1 MRKICL
7 VSLLVLGTTC
17 VALTTMAATT
27 MTAAET
33 GQRTSTN
40 ADAPGDFSALAER
53 HASATITDRRWL
65 HSNPELSGR
74 EHQTQAYVQQ
84 QLEAIPGIRLV
95 PGEWGTGIVAE
106 LVGGRP
112 GALVAWRADSDALPV
127 TEVTGLPFASARRDT
142 LGGGRE
148 VGVMHACGHDIHLSV
163 ALGAVRILSGLRAS
177 MPGKLLLI
185 IQPAEETG
193 DGAAAMLAAG
203 VFDGDRRPRCALALH
218 DHPTLLYG
226 QVGSCAGWASANV
239 DGFRLV
245 VNGQGGHGA
254 YPHNA
259 VDPINL
265 AARMV
270 LAFDD
275 LISREIDV
283 HTPAVI
289 TVGSIEGGAK
299 GNVIPDAVKL
309 QATVRTHDEATRRL
323 VRDKVVRTVSGLAA
337 AAGAPEPELEYFF
350 GTPAGYN
357 QPALVEQVRGVI
369 AQVVGPQ
376 NDITY
381 PPGMGGEDFSRY
393 GHAVP
398 GFQFRLG
405 VGRPDQAMTLHS
417 PDFDPDERAVV
428 LGMRLVAEILWDQ
441 LGRPADGSD
450 LAWEGAPH

>member
-7 VSLLVLGTTC
+7 VSLLVLGTTF
-17 VALTTMAATT
+17 VVLTTMAATT
-27 MTAAET
+27 VGAMTMAAAET
-33 GQRTSTN
+33 GQPASTN
-40 ADAPGDFSALAER
+40 ADAPGDFAALAER
-53 HASATITDRRWL
+53 HADVTVADRRWL

-74 EHQTQAYVQQ
+74 EHQTQSYVRQ
-84 QLEAIPGIRLV
+84 QLEAIPGVRLV

-112 GALVAWRADSDALPV
+112 GAVVAWRADSDALPV
-127 TEVTGLPFASARRDT
+127 TEVTGLPFASTLRDT
-142 LGGGRE
+142 LSGGRE

-163 ALGAVRILSGLRAS
+163 ALGAVRILSDLRAS
-177 MPGKLLLI
+177 MPGRLLLI

-203 VFDGDRRPRCALALH
+203 VF
-218 DHPTLLYG
+218 
-226 QVGSCAGWASANV
+226 ASANV

-265 AARMV
+265 AARMI

-275 LISREIDV
+275 LITREINV
-283 HTPAVI
+283 HTPVVI

-323 VRDKVVRTVSGLAA
+323 VRDKVARTVSGLAA

-357 QPALVEQVRGVI
+357 QPVLVGQVRGVI
-369 AQVVGPQ
+369 AQVVGPE

-393 GHAVP
+393 GHVVP

-450 LAWEGAPH
+450 LAWEGAPR